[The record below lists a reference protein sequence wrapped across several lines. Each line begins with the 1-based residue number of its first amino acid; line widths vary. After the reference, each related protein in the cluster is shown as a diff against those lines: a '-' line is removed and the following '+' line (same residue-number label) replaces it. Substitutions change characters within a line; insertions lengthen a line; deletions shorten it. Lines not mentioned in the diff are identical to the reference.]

1 MKKIVLLLVLSL
13 SASGFLQSQNF
24 NKAKMDSLFDA
35 IDAHQKAMCSITI
48 SKNGKV
54 VYARAIGSSVI
65 DGKQKTPAT
74 INTEYRIGSI
84 TKMFTTT
91 IIFQLIEEGKLSLAT
106 HLSDFFP
113 KLPNADKIT
122 IENLLYHRSG
132 LHNFTDDSLYLTWN
146 TQPKTESEMLDII
159 GSHAPDFQP
168 NEKTAYS
175 NSNFVVLGYI
185 IEKICGNSYSDILKQ
200 RITSK
205 IGLTQTYCGGKTDFK
220 KGEALSYNFE
230 KDIWTQEAETD
241 MSIPGG
247 AGCIVSTPTD
257 LCKFID
263 ALFTGKLVRA
273 KSLKQMETIK
283 DGMGAGMFKF
293 PFYEKTAYGHT
304 GGIDAFQSELTYFP
318 IDSVSVAFCGNGM
331 AMPMNDIAIGF
342 MSIYYNKSYSI
353 PEFKTVTLT
362 EKDLEKYLGNYS
374 SEQMPLKIIIS
385 KDGNALMAQASGQS
399 AFPLEATEINVF
411 EFQQAG
417 IVMEFHPEKNEFTLK
432 QAGGKYLFV
441 KDK

>member
-1 MKKIVLLLVLSL
+1 MKKIVLLLVVSL
-13 SASGFLQSQNF
+13 SAFNFLKAQNF

-54 VYARAIGSSVI
+54 VYARAIGSELI
-65 DGKQKTPAT
+65 DNGFSLPSNS
-74 INTEYRIGSI
+74 NTEYRIGSI
-84 TKMFTTT
+84 TKMFTTA

-159 GSHAPDFQP
+159 GGHAPDFSP
-168 NEKTAYS
+168 DEKTAYS

-230 KDIWTQEAETD
+230 KDNWTKEAETD

-263 ALFTGKLVRA
+263 ALFTGKLVSA
-273 KSLKQMETIK
+273 KSLKQMATIK
-283 DGMGAGMFKF
+283 DGMGMGMFKF

-318 IDSVSVAFCGNGM
+318 IDSVAVAFCGNGM
-331 AMPMNDIAIGF
+331 AMAMNDIAIGF
-342 MSIYYNKSYSI
+342 MSIYYNKPYSI

-385 KDGNALMAQASGQS
+385 KDGNTLMAQASGQS
-399 AFPLEATEINVF
+399 AFPLEATDTDIF

-417 IVMEFHPEKNEFTLK
+417 IVMEFRPDKNEFTLK
-432 QAGGKYLFV
+432 QAGGKFLYK